1 MTIKLTEEIIQKLA
15 TERSYQRGREYYLAG
30 AIYSPAWQTTP
41 GGFLLRSMCSGSS
54 DHYTLQVELDEN
66 GINSTACTCA
76 YDGVGDCKH
85 IVALLLKYLHQPE
98 KFSEEK
104 SVADLISG
112 LDKEALIAII
122 TRQVKRNPDLYDELE
137 RAMPAVKVVTQPR
150 VSAMAAATEKR
161 KTDVS
166 EPVYRKLVQK
176 IFRQSRHSDYFDDD
190 ESAPAYLGDLK
201 ETLETATQALAAG
214 DAEGA
219 LIILRVLFEETV
231 DEYDGEMDYDGD
243 VAGFIQDL
251 GMPLAEAILSVNLNA
266 QESAELQD
274 SLQATYDK
282 LDEYV
287 ESSELDVVFSALRHG
302 WDASPESDVYA
313 GDEENEVDDE
323 ADDEENVENE
333 DVWMA
338 FSVLQQARLNVM
350 ERQGRIDEYL
360 QLAQKAD
367 THRYILKLL
376 QIGRM
381 DDAISAS
388 QKLTIASAILDVA
401 QKLRSVGRLEAA
413 LTLAER
419 GLESESYSI
428 YELANWLAPLEEEQG
443 RYDIALVAYRAA
455 FDAHPAINLYRHVKR
470 LAGKE
475 WETLRPTLTEK
486 INEAQNPGVLA
497 DIHLEESNWDAA
509 ILLAEKYTWSSNLL
523 EIVSNAVIA
532 YRPDWVIN
540 TALRQ
545 ATGLI
550 APTQSKLYPGAATWL
565 ARAKKAYQQKGQM
578 AEWQVYIEHLRTTY
592 ARRPALMK
600 AIKDL

>member
-41 GGFLLRSMCSGSS
+41 GGIVLRSMCSGNSA
-54 DHYTLQVELDEN
+54 HYTLQVELDEN
-66 GINSTACTCA
+66 GINSTSCTCA
-76 YDGVGDCKH
+76 YDGDGDCKH
-85 IVALLLKYLHQPE
+85 IVALLLEYLHQPE
-98 KFSEEK
+98 KFFEEK
-104 SVADLISG
+104 SVADLVSG

-122 TRQVKRNPDLYDELE
+122 TRLVKRDPDLYDELE

-150 VSAMAAATEKR
+150 VSAMVAAPEKR

-166 EPVYRKLVQK
+166 EPVYRKMVQK
-176 IFRQSRHSDYFDDD
+176 IFKQSRHADYYDDD
-190 ESAPAYLGDLK
+190 EVAPAYLDDLK
-201 ETLETATQALAAG
+201 ETLESATQYLAAG

-266 QESAELQD
+266 QESAELKD
-274 SLQATYDK
+274 SLQATYNK

-287 ESSELDVVFSALRHG
+287 ESSELDVVFSALRYG
-302 WDASPESDVYA
+302 WDASPDSDLYA
-313 GDEENEVDDE
+313 GEEENEVDDE
-323 ADDEENVENE
+323 ENDENE

-338 FSVLQQARLNVM
+338 FSALQQARLNVL

-360 QLAQKAD
+360 RLAQKAD
-367 THRYILKLL
+367 THRYVLKLL

-388 QKLTIASAILDVA
+388 QKLMSASAILDVA

-413 LTLAER
+413 ITLAER
-419 GLESESYSI
+419 GLEPGSHFV

-443 RYDIALVAYRAA
+443 RYDKALVAYRAA
-455 FDAHPAINLYRHVKR
+455 YDAHPAINLYRHVKR
-470 LAGKE
+470 LSGKN
-475 WETLRPTLTEK
+475 WETLRPTLTQQ
-486 INEAQNPGVLA
+486 INEAQNPDVLA

-509 ILLAEKYTWSSNLL
+509 IVLAEKYTWSSNLL
-523 EIVSNAVIA
+523 EKVSNAVIA

-565 ARAKKAYQQKGQM
+565 ARAKKAYQQKSQM